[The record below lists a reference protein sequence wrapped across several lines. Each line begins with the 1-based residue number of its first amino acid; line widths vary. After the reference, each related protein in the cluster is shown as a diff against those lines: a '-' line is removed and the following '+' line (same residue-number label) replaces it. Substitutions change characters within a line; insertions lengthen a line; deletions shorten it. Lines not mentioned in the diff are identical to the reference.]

1 MKFFT
6 LNGKDYTK
14 DQITSCAIDCYRGV
28 STKAEYTAEQRKE
41 TMREVLAELG
51 KNYRDNKNKIF
62 QIIEAT
68 LDEVLP
74 EKVNEFI
81 MFAEVKNFKFNQTMR
96 FKVSSKT
103 VKAYSVALG
112 GTVRR
117 TRMDSRYVTI
127 TAENIQAKVY
137 EEMLNIKAG
146 LVDFNELIDACV
158 LAITD
163 EINQRIYNTVMG
175 TYDNLPTPNKH
186 EGSGIDEA
194 ELLRLIQI
202 VDSYGKAV
210 IYGTKRGLAS
220 LTSILDK
227 QLATEQDKADL
238 RERGYLG
245 TIQGTPVY
253 EIKNPV
259 SDESNESF
267 TYDDSNLFIIPQ
279 GREAYVKV
287 GFEGDSFVKDRE
299 NADWTVDFDI
309 AKRVGI
315 AVLVTNHIAIYKN
328 SALAQE

>member
-1 MKFFT
+1 MNFYT
-6 LNGKDYTK
+6 LNGKEYTK
-14 DQITSCAIDCYRGV
+14 EKVVSCAIDSYRGV
-28 STKAEYTAEQRKE
+28 STNEKYTADQRKK
-41 TMREVLAELG
+41 TMNDILADLG
-51 KNYRDNKNKIF
+51 KNYRENKNKIF
-62 QIIEAT
+62 AIIEAT

-103 VKAYSVALG
+103 IKAYSVALG

-146 LVDFNELIDACV
+146 NVDFNELIDACV
-158 LAITD
+158 EAITD
-163 EINQRIYNTVMG
+163 EINNRIYQTVME
-175 TYDNLPTPNKH
+175 TYSSLPTPNKAQ
-186 EGSGIDEA
+186 SAGIDEA

-210 IYGTKRGLAS
+210 IYGTKRGLAE
-220 LTSILDK
+220 LTSVLDK
-227 QLATEQDKADL
+227 QLATEADKADL
-238 RERGYLG
+238 RDKGYLG
-245 TIQGTPVY
+245 TFKGGTPVY

-259 SDESNESF
+259 SDGSNESF
-267 TYDDSNLFIIPQ
+267 KYDDSCLFIIPQ
-279 GREAYVKV
+279 GKEAFVKV

-309 AKRVGI
+309 AKRVGV
-315 AVLVTNHIAIYKN
+315 AVLVTNHMAIYKN
-328 SALAQE
+328 TSLSE

>member
-6 LNGKDYTK
+6 LNGKEYTK
-14 DQITSCAIDCYRGV
+14 EQITSCAIDAYRGV

-41 TMREVLAELG
+41 TMQEVLAELG

-74 EKVNEFI
+74 EKTNEFI

-146 LVDFNELIDACV
+146 NVDFQELIDACV
-158 LAITD
+158 EAITD
-163 EINQRIYNTVMG
+163 EINQRIYQTVMG
-175 TYDNLPTPNKH
+175 TYQNLPTPNKH
-186 EGSGIDEA
+186 EGAGIDES
-194 ELLRLIQI
+194 ELLRLTQV

-220 LTSILDK
+220 LTSCLDK
-227 QLATEQDKADL
+227 QLASEADKMDL
-238 RERGYLG
+238 RDRGYLG
-245 TIQGTPVY
+245 TFRGTPVY

-259 SDESNESF
+259 ADESNESF
-267 TYDDSNLFIIPQ
+267 LYDDSYLFIIPQ
-279 GREAYVKV
+279 GKEAYVKV
-287 GFEGDSFVKDRE
+287 GFEGDAFVKDRE

-328 SALAQE
+328 TALAE

>member
-6 LNGKDYTK
+6 LNGKEYTK
-14 DQITSCAIDCYRGV
+14 EQITSCAIDAYRGV

-41 TMREVLAELG
+41 TMQEVLAELG
-51 KNYRDNKNKIF
+51 KNYRDNKSKIF

-74 EKVNEFI
+74 EKTNEFI

-146 LVDFNELIDACV
+146 NVDFQELIDACV
-158 LAITD
+158 EAITD
-163 EINQRIYNTVMG
+163 EINQRIYQTVMG
-175 TYDNLPTPNKH
+175 TYQNLPTPNKH
-186 EGSGIDEA
+186 EGAGIDES
-194 ELLRLIQI
+194 ELLRLTQV

-220 LTSILDK
+220 LTSCLDK
-227 QLATEQDKADL
+227 QLASEADKMDL
-238 RERGYLG
+238 RDRGYLG
-245 TIQGTPVY
+245 TFRGTPVY

-259 SDESNESF
+259 ADESNESF
-267 TYDDSNLFIIPQ
+267 LYDDSYLFIIPQ
-279 GREAYVKV
+279 GKEAYVKV
-287 GFEGDSFVKDRE
+287 GFEGDAFVKDRE

-328 SALAQE
+328 TALAE